1 MGYKDKKIEVTTK
14 EYNDILD
21 EFDDAVKHLE
31 TPRMEPEN
39 PFNLTF
45 EMISHKD
52 ESLDNY
58 LSKLVEKYGSDE
70 SLFHIGDEWEKAK
83 GSLKYEEEP
92 VLPFVVR
99 PDKSVEWNEKGYAVY
114 TKKRS
119 DKLFHHKSC

>member
-1 MGYKDKKIEVTTK
+1 MSYNDKKIEVTTK

-31 TPRMEPEN
+31 IPRMEPEN

-70 SLFHIGDEWEKAK
+70 SLCA
-83 GSLKYEEEP
+83 
-92 VLPFVVR
+92 VR
-99 PDKSVEWNEKGYAVY
+99 SHAGIFPPWTSRWQERLLVD
-114 TKKRS
+114 
-119 DKLFHHKSC
+119 C